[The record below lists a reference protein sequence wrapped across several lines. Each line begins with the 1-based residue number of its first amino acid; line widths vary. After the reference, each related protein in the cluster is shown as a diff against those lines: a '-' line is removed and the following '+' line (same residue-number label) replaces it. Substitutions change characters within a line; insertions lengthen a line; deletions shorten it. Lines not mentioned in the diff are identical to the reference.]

1 MTNPGEDDS
10 AYERQ
15 GDARRKFW
23 IKPLQEID
31 PGVAQAFLTP
41 ERLCCYFYIF
51 QHATLNKTFTAKYNT
66 ILPRTPWDQNPRFT
80 PRPKQDDKHRKPFYM
95 RSAPHPPPP
104 GVTNTCAL
112 FASSLRILSTNKRD
126 STLPRAFLLFV
137 IQSLFCFI
145 QQILCVFISVNR
157 CSCNKEGLQSS
168 VYRVYLVAAF
178 L

>member
-51 QHATLNKTFTAKYNT
+51 QHATLNKTFTAKYNA

-80 PRPKQDDKHRKPFYM
+80 PQPKQDDEHRKPFYM
-95 RSAPHPPPP
+95 RSAPTPPEWRTLVLYSPP
-104 GVTNTCAL
+104 HFVSYLQTSETQRYQER
-112 FASSLRILSTNKRD
+112 SS
-126 STLPRAFLLFV
+126 
-137 IQSLFCFI
+137 
-145 QQILCVFISVNR
+145 
-157 CSCNKEGLQSS
+157 
-168 VYRVYLVAAF
+168 YL
-178 L
+178 

>member
-80 PRPKQDDKHRKPFYM
+80 PRPKQDDEHRKPFYM

-104 GVTNTCAL
+104 RSDEHLCSIRLLTSYLIYKQARLNATKSVLIICNSVFILLYSANFMCFHFSESL
-112 FASSLRILSTNKRD
+112 FA
-126 STLPRAFLLFV
+126 
-137 IQSLFCFI
+137 
-145 QQILCVFISVNR
+145 
-157 CSCNKEGLQSS
+157 
-168 VYRVYLVAAF
+168 
-178 L
+178 

>member
-15 GDARRKFW
+15 GDARQKFW

-31 PGVAQAFLTP
+31 PGIAQAFLTP

-80 PRPKQDDKHRKPFYM
+80 PRPKQDDEHRKPFYM
-95 RSAPHPPPP
+95 RSAPHPPEWRTLVLYSPP
-104 GVTNTCAL
+104 H
-112 FASSLRILSTNKRD
+112 
-126 STLPRAFLLFV
+126 FV
-137 IQSLFCFI
+137 SY
-145 QQILCVFISVNR
+145 
-157 CSCNKEGLQSS
+157 LQTSETHRYQERS
-168 VYRVYLVAAF
+168 YYL
-178 L
+178 